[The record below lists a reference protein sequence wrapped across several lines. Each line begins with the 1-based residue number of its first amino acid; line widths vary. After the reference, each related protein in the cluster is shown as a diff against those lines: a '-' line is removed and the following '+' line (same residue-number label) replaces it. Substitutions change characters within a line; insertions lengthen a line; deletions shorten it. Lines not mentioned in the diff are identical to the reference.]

1 MGIKIFY
8 ILSIIY
14 GIVSGLGFFKK
25 ELPLHFLYIFLV
37 IIAFYYLYYT
47 YKKKIDFFHT
57 IIACI
62 IVNLSVQLTGGIR
75 SPLFFIY
82 PVILLIIGYKEKY
95 RNYWIVV
102 LSLFSVEILSSVFNH
117 NILIL
122 HLVIF
127 AAAIVIFGVIIE
139 KYTENEVFLKKS
151 LIKYESRDKFFSPA
165 DFEIKA
171 IITSVSDIDKH
182 PGIERPLLFY
192 IKLIHNMFG
201 GYTTAIFSCY
211 NNCLTLIQGFSHSEL
226 FNPDTIIDLKSGIY
240 RQIISSG
247 RPILIKEFVQNPEEL
262 GYYKGEIKIA
272 SVMVAPIILI
282 NKVEAVLITDKKVG
296 QFSEADKEKFAEA
309 AKSAGFLI
317 AMLRLYEQKSD
328 EAKYLRFIADHVEEL
343 HKELE
348 LKKILSDAAQS
359 FRTVMECN
367 DVSIAAVDELNNI
380 GEILES
386 TNIKEHRKFSLDDGL
401 VGAIARY
408 KKFIIKEDLGKG
420 NFVVFKKGVKTK
432 NLSFVGVP
440 IQQDDEL
447 LGVMWLEDHQTKKF
461 NEDSARVLN
470 ILASQLSFAWQRAN
484 LHDRVKELSKR
495 DGLTGLYNHVHF
507 HKILEEE
514 IGKGKE
520 LVLLFFD
527 IDHFKKINDTY
538 GHQAGDKVL
547 EFLGK
552 LIQKTGIAARYG
564 GEEFAII
571 LPKCSLKKGIDQAV
585 RLKDHLLK
593 SEIRFNKVKIMVT
606 VSIGVAH
613 YPADAK
619 TRVELIERADRA
631 VYRAKDLG
639 RDRIVIAQTMER
651 LGNQRIRRAGDQ
663 DIRESGDQDIR

>member
-14 GIVSGLGFFKK
+14 GVISGFGFLKRA
-25 ELPLHFLYIFLV
+25 LPVHFLYTFTV
-37 IIAFYYLYYT
+37 IIVLYYAYYT
-47 YKKKIDFFHT
+47 YKKKIAFFNT
-57 IIACI
+57 IIAGI
-62 IVNLSVQLTGGIR
+62 IVNISVQLTGGIS
-75 SPLFFIY
+75 SPLFLAY
-82 PVILLIIGYKEKY
+82 PVILPIIGYKEKSE
-95 RNYWIVV
+95 NYWIIA
-102 LSLFSVEILSSVFNH
+102 LCLFGAEVMSSVFNH

-122 HLVIF
+122 PLAIF

-139 KYTENEVFLKKS
+139 KHMENEAFLKKS

-192 IKLIHNMFG
+192 VKLIHNMFN

-211 NNCLTLIQGFSHSEL
+211 NNYLTLIQGFSHSEL
-226 FNPDTIIDLKSGIY
+226 FNPETVVDLKSGIY

-247 RPILIKEFVQNPEEL
+247 KPVLIKEFVQNPEEL

-272 SVMVAPIILI
+272 SVMIAPVLLA
-282 NKVEAVLITDKKVG
+282 NKIEGVLIIDKKAG
-296 QFSEADKEKFAEA
+296 QFSDTDKEKFVEA

-343 HKELE
+343 HAELE
-348 LKKILSDAAQS
+348 LQKILSDAVQS

-367 DVSIAAVDELNNI
+367 DVSIAAVDELSNI
-380 GEILES
+380 GEVLES

-401 VGAIARY
+401 VGSIARH
-408 KKFIIKEDLGKG
+408 KKFIIKEDLSKG
-420 NFVVFKKGVKTK
+420 DFVVFKKGVKTK

-440 IQQDDEL
+440 IQQDVEL
-447 LGVMWLEDHQTKKF
+447 LGVIWFEDHQTKKF

-484 LHDRVKELSKR
+484 LHNRVKELSIK
-495 DGLTGLYNHVHF
+495 DGLTGLYNHVYF
-507 HKILEEE
+507 QKSLEEE
-514 IGKGKE
+514 ISKGKE

-527 IDHFKKINDTY
+527 IDHFKKINDMY
-538 GHQAGDKVL
+538 GHQAGDRVL

-552 LIQKTGIAARYG
+552 LIQKTGIACRYG

-571 LPKCSLKKGIDQAV
+571 LPKHTLKKGLRIASS
-585 RLKDHLLK
+585 LKDHLLK
-593 SEIRFNKVKIMVT
+593 SEIKFNQAKIKIT

-613 YPADAK
+613 YPTDAK
-619 TRVELIERADRA
+619 TRVELIEKADRA
-631 VYRAKDLG
+631 VYKGKYLG

-651 LGNQRIRRAGDQ
+651 SGEHDR
-663 DIRESGDQDIR
+663 SGD